1 MKFWQNYEFYVIK
14 LRAKKHQKKTRTK
27 TKQKQKQNKA
37 KNKQKTKTPPPP
49 PNKKNKCILIG
60 SCEES
65 SEQFLAISWRRQAQ
79 FSLGG

>member
-14 LRAKKHQKKTRTK
+14 LRAKKHQKKPEQKQNKNKNK
-27 TKQKQKQNKA
+27 TKQKTNKKQR
-37 KNKQKTKTPPPP
+37 PLPP